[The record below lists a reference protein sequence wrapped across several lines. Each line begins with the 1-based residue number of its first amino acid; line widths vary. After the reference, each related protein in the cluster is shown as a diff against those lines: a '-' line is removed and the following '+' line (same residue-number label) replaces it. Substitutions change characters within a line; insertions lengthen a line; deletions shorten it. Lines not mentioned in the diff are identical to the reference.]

1 MYNALL
7 FLKQQLVDN
16 STITNE
22 IPAANIY
29 PLIASA
35 KVDKNNFMVFSASRD
50 GRFTKD
56 SVSKYN
62 AEVRIFSENLLE
74 AARISDIVEEQLTN
88 HQLIFGT
95 GATPAFTE
103 NYDDVY
109 MSLIF
114 TFKI

>member
-22 IPAANIY
+22 VPAANIY
-29 PLIASA
+29 PVLAAA
-35 KVDKNNFMVFSASRD
+35 KVNKKNFMVFTASRE
-50 GRFTKD
+50 GKFTKD
-56 SVSKYN
+56 QVAKYN
-62 AEVRIFSENLLE
+62 AEVYVFADNILE

-88 HQLIFGT
+88 NKSIYGQSASVEIT
-95 GATPAFTE
+95 EDYEDAF
-103 NYDDVY
+103 VK
-109 MSLIF
+109 LIF